1 MGNQEATN
9 STSPQSVASDE
20 SKRAEK
26 AAAIAAIKKNQ
37 EILEAKAQMKKAA
50 QSKQTEAAKRMLD
63 LRKGKQDLLDKQ
75 LAEQKKLIAKLESK
89 KENGEELK
97 VEEKTMIMKL
107 IKTLSE
113 SIMKTKDD
121 LQKMIHA
128 STNKLSPSEIQKALL
143 DAELELFTA
152 QADGSD
158 TSEIQKRVNSLTVEC
173 ARQGILPTSRSPGSR
188 GGLGRGGGRG
198 YMQAI
203 ARGHYGRARGYRG
216 RGGRGNL
223 HFLTSVDRRP
233 SKIRIEGF
241 DSDDKEAIIAQFRQ
255 FGEILETVDSETPEH
270 ENEIPSLVL
279 HFKTRKEAELAM

>member
-1 MGNQEATN
+1 MQLIL
-9 STSPQSVASDE
+9 Q
-20 SKRAEK
+20 
-26 AAAIAAIKKNQ
+26 AIAAIKKNQ

-128 STNKLSPSEIQKALL
+128 STNKLSPSEVRILVDVFWCSWSKNINHSL
-143 DAELELFTA
+143 
-152 QADGSD
+152 SD
-158 TSEIQKRVNSLTVEC
+158 STL
-173 ARQGILPTSRSPGSR
+173 
-188 GGLGRGGGRG
+188 
-198 YMQAI
+198 
-203 ARGHYGRARGYRG
+203 
-216 RGGRGNL
+216 
-223 HFLTSVDRRP
+223 
-233 SKIRIEGF
+233 
-241 DSDDKEAIIAQFRQ
+241 
-255 FGEILETVDSETPEH
+255 
-270 ENEIPSLVL
+270 
-279 HFKTRKEAELAM
+279 